1 MAIIRGGKRIGGYDI
16 RVGIPRDKTLDNVE
30 NDPRFR
36 QRPGGSPDTV
46 MGRFLASVGE
56 ANGFARSARYYID
69 FNLPRGLSGG
79 IKIENLAPL
88 KGVDQLNY
96 NANITKESEFSG
108 DFDELLGFTS
118 QRDFFLEVDG
128 KRRVQSFCRSVN
140 MPGRSIETV
149 PIQHNGPPRN
159 IAIDHTYG
167 TITARFYSD
176 QYLRERQFFE
186 LWQRCAVNLQSHNV
200 NYYDNYVADMNI
212 YQLGGFH
219 LKNSRDDKTYACHM
233 YDAFPVTIGDIN
245 YSYDNNNIVE
255 FDVTFQYR
263 YWVNFYLDKQGQIEL
278 GKSEYDD
285 YTIKKTDRGLLG
297 MLPPTLRRAGKQIL
311 DKISRDIPTGRI
323 TNGRVFPPFL

>member
-36 QRPGGSPDTV
+36 QKPGGSPDTV

-56 ANGFARSARYYID
+56 ANGFARSARYYLD
-69 FNLPRGLSGG
+69 FDMPRGIYGG
-79 IKIENLAPL
+79 VGAPTGSFRAAQDKAVDTGDNLA
-88 KGVDQLNY
+88 
-96 NANITKESEFSG
+96 EFSG
-108 DFDELLGFTS
+108 DLDEFEGFT
-118 QRDFFLEVDG
+118 QQKDFFLEVDG
-128 KRRVQSFCRSVN
+128 RRRVQSFCRSVT

-176 QYLRERQFFE
+176 MYLRERQFFE

-200 NYYDNYVADMNI
+200 NYYDNYVANMNI

-219 LKNSRDDKTYACHM
+219 LKNNRDDKTYACHM
-233 YDAFPVTIGDIN
+233 YDAFPVTIGDISYN
-245 YSYDNNNIVE
+245 YDSNNIVE

-263 YWVNFYLDKQGQIEL
+263 YWVNFFLDKQGQIEL

-285 YTIKKTDRGLLG
+285 YTVKRTDKGLLG